1 MRVDAVNTNRQ
12 FYRFADFRGVDYSS
26 SPLEVQ
32 SNRATD
38 MANLILRDGTLHK
51 RNGFEQLHYL
61 GGTEEVKGAWLMK
74 HDEEEVLIYVQGQ
87 KLYEYKYNIS
97 TSTSTKREL
106 YTSPDGKISDTA
118 MAFISG
124 DDLYILCGE
133 YIHCEYNADVEVG
146 SKYNSYNL
154 LDSALKS
161 CYIPT
166 TTTNIYPEY
175 LTADKKE
182 RLINEG
188 INALSGWRKNE
199 LVWSAETTTTNVVS
213 FNLDG
218 SAVKPLSDTGV
229 NLFDNNRPVLY
240 LQLIEWESPRQ
251 IGYFV
256 KQNGSEWY
264 LVGGDD
270 YDLEVTFNCG
280 SEGLQ
285 ASLIVNKNAFLN
297 KGDKLIIEF
306 KAADEDGNELGLT
319 SVDSVGAI
327 FGNDGRSD
335 RLFIA
340 TGNFV
345 RYTEN
350 TADYLPNFTYLP
362 VTNFVRCGSAGK
374 VTAMMRLADGRLA
387 VFKDSEND
395 QEPSLYY
402 IAGKTI
408 EAYTDATGVVGYDDL
423 FTVQAGNI
431 QEKCPTPNAIATL
444 AGDSLFVAPSG
455 VYGIELSGNV
465 AADDRFARERSRII
479 NTKLTKFDL
488 TKAKA
493 IVYDNRY
500 YLAVGDEQHNE
511 VYIADSR
518 YKYTAEGDLA
528 NTFNYE
534 WFRWT
539 DVPVSSWLVKDN
551 ELWFI
556 SKDNYLCRFT
566 DKYYDKYLTSQGE
579 EALKNGRVT
588 FHPSLLPIVEK
599 ALYAEY
605 NGERYG
611 IGNISQNEDG
621 YGFDIELAGDGVIE
635 LSFIVP
641 VKAYWKSSV
650 TALGSSIHRK
660 NMYSLSVVV
669 QPAKQSEVSVG
680 YTTRLRDR
688 VGMNAEGTNAFDFGD
703 ISFESYGEENALY
716 QFFSFDAG
724 GFISAYRQRVFE
736 RNFVYAQL
744 FFACNSIGDCIVEEM
759 TVEYTL
765 TRKNIGVG

>member
-1 MRVDAVNTNRQ
+1 MRVDAVNNNRQ

-61 GGTEEVKGAWLMK
+61 GGTEEIQGAWLMK
-74 HDEEEVLIYVQGQ
+74 RFASKPDGEGYKDYEVDVLIYIQGN
-87 KLYEYKYNIS
+87 KVKEYNITDS
-97 TSTSTKREL
+97 VNTILEEENS
-106 YTSPDGKISDTA
+106 
-118 MAFISG
+118 FIRGEAIGFVSKN
-124 DDLYILCGE
+124 DLYILCGTMLHVK
-133 YIHCEYNADVEVG
+133 YGTHGFDVYDLCDGNRG
-146 SKYNSYNL
+146 S
-154 LDSALKS
+154 A
-161 CYIPT
+161 YIPLT
-166 TTTNIYPEY
+166 TKNIVCEGSQKQ
-175 LTADKKE
+175 DKE
-182 RLINEG
+182 RLLVDPINELTDFRRNQIVWESG
-188 INALSGWRKNE
+188 ITAPQYKLDSECAVLYDENNVKNYPKLYIDGKE
-199 LVWSAETTTTNVVS
+199 VGTFITTDNTPKLVCKDTYKYKDYLDGAIITDDIVS
-213 FNLDG
+213 FPTSKTSSSALD
-218 SAVKPLSDTGV
+218 
-229 NLFDNNRPVLY
+229 
-240 LQLIEWESPRQ
+240 
-251 IGYFV
+251 
-256 KQNGSEWY
+256 
-264 LVGGDD
+264 
-270 YDLEVTFNCG
+270 
-280 SEGLQ
+280 
-285 ASLIVNKNAFLN
+285 
-297 KGDKLIIEF
+297 DKEIIIEF
-306 KAADEDGNELGLT
+306 PVAIPFHKSLT
-319 SVDSVGAI
+319 VPATVGAI

-408 EAYTDATGVVGYDDL
+408 EADTDVPGVVAYNDL

-431 QEKCPTPNAIATL
+431 EEKCPTPNAIATL
-444 AGDSLFVAPSG
+444 AGDSLFVSPSG

-500 YLAVGDEQHNE
+500 YLAVGGEHNE

-539 DVPVSSWLVKDN
+539 DVPVASWLIKDN

-566 DKYYDKYLTSQGE
+566 NEYSDKYLTSQGE
-579 EALKNGRVT
+579 ETLKNKRVT

-605 NGERYG
+605 NDERYA
-611 IGNISQNEDG
+611 ISNISQDENG

-688 VGMNAEGTNAFDFGD
+688 VGMNAEGTNAFDFCD
-703 ISFESYGEENALY
+703 ISFEEYGGY

-759 TVEYTL
+759 SVEYTL

>member
-1 MRVDAVNTNRQ
+1 
-12 FYRFADFRGVDYSS
+12 
-26 SPLEVQ
+26 
-32 SNRATD
+32 

-51 RNGFEQLHYL
+51 RNGFEQWRYL
-61 GGTEEVKGAWLMK
+61 GGTEEIKGAWLMK
-74 HDEEEVLIYVQGQ
+74 HDKEEVLIYVQGQ
-87 KLYEYKYNIS
+87 KLYEYNIS
-97 TSTSTKREL
+97 TDTKADL

-133 YIHCEYNADVEVG
+133 YIHCEYNADVKEG
-146 SKYNSYNL
+146 SKYNIYNL
-154 LDSALKS
+154 LNPALKR
-161 CYIPT
+161 CYVPT
-166 TTTNIYPEY
+166 TTRNIYPVDS
-175 LTADKKE
+175 TADNRE
-182 RLINEG
+182 RLLDEP

-199 LVWSAETTTTNVVS
+199 LVWDNDAFNDMYVLFYLDAHAAQPLETTNP
-213 FNLDG
+213 NN
-218 SAVKPLSDTGV
+218 SDTNAPMLHILKVDGK
-229 NLFDNNRPVLY
+229 R
-240 LQLIEWESPRQ
+240 ESFT
-251 IGYFV
+251 FV
-256 KQNGSEWY
+256 KVSSTWWELIDTTYNIKAWMFVFTNDEAYIQFY
-264 LVGGDD
+264 KVDK
-270 YDLEVTFNCG
+270 YDEDGKDKPYGFET
-280 SEGLQ
+280 
-285 ASLIVNKNAFLN
+285 
-297 KGDKLIIEF
+297 GDKLVVEF
-306 KAADEDGNELGLT
+306 KAVKVVDGKEEELGLT
-319 SVDSVGAI
+319 SIDSVGAI
-327 FGNDGRSD
+327 FGNDGRAD

-340 TGNFV
+340 SGNFV

-350 TADYLPNFTYLP
+350 TLEYLPKFDYVP
-362 VTNFVRCGSAGK
+362 VTNFVRCGSEGK
-374 VTAMMRLADGRLA
+374 VTSMMPLSNGTLA
-387 VFKDSEND
+387 VFKDSYSN
-395 QEPSLYY
+395 QEPSVYY
-402 IAGKTI
+402 ISGKTI
-408 EAYTDATGVVGYDDL
+408 EAYTDDTGVVAYDDL

-431 QEKCPTPNAIATL
+431 EEKCPTPNAIATL
-444 AGDSLFVAPSG
+444 AGDSLFVSPSG

-488 TKAKA
+488 SKAKA
-493 IVYDNRY
+493 IVHDNRY
-500 YLAVGDEQHNE
+500 YLAVGGEHNE
-511 VYIADSR
+511 VYVADSR
-518 YKYTAEGDLA
+518 YKYTAEGDMS

-539 DVPVSSWLVKDN
+539 DVPVSSWLIKDN

-566 DKYYDKYLTSQGE
+566 DKYYDKYLTEKGE
-579 EALKNGRVT
+579 VVIDDEYVKDGRVY
-588 FHPSLLPIVEK
+588 FDKALLPIVER

-605 NGERYG
+605 GEERWNIENVDNDSKTDSPLYAFDAPKGQANG
-611 IGNISQNEDG
+611 IVN
-621 YGFDIELAGDGVIE
+621 LA
-635 LSFIVP
+635 FIVP

-703 ISFESYGEENALY
+703 ISFESYGEKDALY

-744 FFACNSIGDCIVEEM
+744 FFACESVGDCIVEEM
-759 TVEYTL
+759 SVEYTL

>member
-1 MRVDAVNTNRQ
+1 MRVDAVNNNRQ

-61 GGTEEVKGAWLMK
+61 DGTDEVKGAWLL
-74 HDEEEVLIYVQGQ
+74 DSAGEEILIYIQGQ
-87 KLYEYKYNIS
+87 SVWEFNI
-97 TSTSTKREL
+97 TKGEKSKNPL
-106 YTSPDGKISDTA
+106 YTSDNKGITDIVTA
-118 MAFISG
+118 AQ
-124 DDLYILCGE
+124 LYKNGTRWLCIFCGE
-133 YIHCEYNADVEVG
+133 YLVYKGGKVHNILNI
-146 SKYNSYNL
+146 
-154 LDSALKS
+154 DSDLQWVYL
-161 CYIPT
+161 YIPT
-166 TTTNIYPEY
+166 TTKNITMNGSSKTE
-175 LTADKKE
+175 KKRVTFE
-182 RLINEG
+182 T
-188 INALSGWRKNE
+188 INALSGWRYNE
-199 LVWSAETTTTNVVS
+199 LVVESISDSEEANKPDRVYI
-213 FNLDG
+213 LDG
-218 SAVKPLSDTGV
+218 ALSKGV
-229 NLFDNNRPVLY
+229 EADYDGNAPSLIYNGIATHFGWDSENNRWVQRKNGYEDVENPAYITVADRY
-240 LQLIEWESPRQ
+240 ESRS
-251 IGYFV
+251 
-256 KQNGSEWY
+256 K
-264 LVGGDD
+264 LVIPYPYNFSGEKNEIFPEKPKDD
-270 YDLEVTFNCG
+270 DVIT
-280 SEGLQ
+280 
-285 ASLIVNKNAFLN
+285 
-297 KGDKLIIEF
+297 IEF
-306 KAADEDGNELGLT
+306 YDDTAGRDRINSIGN
-319 SVDSVGAI
+319 VFAI

-335 RLFIA
+335 RVFIGD
-340 TGNFV
+340 GNFV
-345 RYTEN
+345 RYSEN
-350 TADYLPNFTYLP
+350 TADYMPDFTYFP
-362 VTNFVRCGSAGK
+362 VTNILRLGQSGN
-374 VTAMMRLADGRLA
+374 VTAMMRMANGTLA
-387 VFKDSEND
+387 VFKDAENK
-395 QEPSLYY
+395 QEPSVYY
-402 IAGKTI
+402 IAGKYI
-408 EAYTDATGVVGYDDL
+408 EVETDALGVTSYDDA
-423 FTVQAGNI
+423 FNVSAGNI
-431 QEKCPTPNAIATL
+431 EESCPTPNGIATL
-444 AGDSLFVAPSG
+444 AGDSLFVSPSG

-493 IVYDNRY
+493 IVHDNRY
-500 YLAVGDEQHNE
+500 YLAVGGEQNE
-511 VYIADSR
+511 VYVADAR
-518 YKYTAEGDLA
+518 YKYTAEGDMS

-539 DVPVSSWLVKDN
+539 DVPVASWLIKDN

-566 DKYYDKYLTSQGE
+566 DGYADKYLTSQGE
-579 EALKNGRVT
+579 ETLKDKRVT

-599 ALYAEY
+599 SLYAEY
-605 NGERYG
+605 NNERYA
-611 IGNISQNEDG
+611 IGNITKDENG
-621 YGFDIELAGDGVIE
+621 YGFDIELAGEGVIE

-688 VGMNAEGTNAFDFGD
+688 VGMNAEGTNAFDFAD
-703 ISFESYGEENALY
+703 ISFEEYGGY

-759 TVEYTL
+759 SVEYTL